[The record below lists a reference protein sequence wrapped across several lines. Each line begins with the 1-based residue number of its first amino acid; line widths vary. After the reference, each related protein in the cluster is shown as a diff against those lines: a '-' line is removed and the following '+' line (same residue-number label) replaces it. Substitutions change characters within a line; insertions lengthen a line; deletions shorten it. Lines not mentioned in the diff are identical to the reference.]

1 MDEHEPKER
10 RRRSAEEWGEFKL
23 QLLLAGILLVGA
35 VSFVVAL
42 VVVVIGGDDDD
53 DAADRIEEVWPST
66 TMPVR
71 QTLRHGAVTAW
82 TGTDVLVWAGGP
94 EGEGTGRA
102 DGIVFDVEWGDRRSQ
117 IPPAPMPP
125 LDEAIGVWDG
135 EELVVV
141 GGRIAASS
149 QRTPRSRVR
158 PQTLECATVA
168 DPVRRRPRPRRRG
181 DRRHGPC
188 AVTTGPSLLALD
200 ADGTWEE
207 RTAPD
212 ADHFVH
218 DDQVVAGSGLLV
230 VWRTVDDGA
239 APGERY
245 DPDTDRWTA
254 LPPVP
259 VAQRSVQGS
268 ATIIDGWLVVWGSSA
283 DDPTATAG
291 ARLQLTADES
301 AWRPVRP
308 VPDEMLPPIEP
319 NADTPGSQ
327 SVEGQPEEGSA
338 PLVGVENLAWFAA
351 VTGDESTGPDGTVSS
366 RLLAYAPASDTWVD
380 AGGGSMPGRSPD
392 FEVIRVSDGIAFLVP
407 DTFSPVFWR
416 WN

>member
-1 MDEHEPKER
+1 MKHEPRAR
-10 RRRSAEEWGEFKL
+10 RRRTAEKWSELKL
-23 QLLLAGILLVGA
+23 QLLLAGILLMGA

-42 VVVVIGGDDDD
+42 VVVIGGDDDRD
-53 DAADRIEEVWPST
+53 SADPIEEVWPST

-102 DGIVFDVEWGDRRSQ
+102 DGIVFDVEWGDRRRQ

-149 QRTPRSRVR
+149 QRTRHAAAFDPV
-158 PQTLECATVA
+158 TLEWRELSPIPSDVGHVLDVAAIDGTVY
-168 DPVRRRPRPRRRG
+168 
-181 DRRHGPC
+181 

-212 ADHFVH
+212 ADHLTH

-230 VWRTVDDGA
+230 VWRTDDDGA

-259 VAQRSVQGS
+259 VAQRSVRGS
-268 ATIIDGWLVVWGSSA
+268 ATITDGWLVVWGSSA
-283 DDPTATAG
+283 DDPTATTG

-366 RLLAYAPASDTWVD
+366 RLLAYAPASDTWAD